1 MIKELNHVAVRTGD
15 MEASLH
21 FYVDILGA
29 KVIRDTTSPDGKGR
43 FVYVQLVDGVIEL
56 IKGNPG
62 GSNLGLQHVAFLI
75 SDDTDIHQVREKL
88 GQMGYEFTVEP
99 KLASSG
105 DGYLAFFKDTS
116 GAIFEL
122 IQRKENI
129 RIPGLKNEHL
139 EEFDHISIRLSD
151 DNYQKCADFY
161 LNTMG
166 FKVRRILEKSNSAMS
181 YYKWGP
187 DTLET
192 LYSKGR
198 AKDDKPLGHVAFRVK
213 DCFEMKKYLESQ
225 GVSCPEPKVSG
236 MGDFH
241 VMNVAGPDGET
252 LEFLDRPSLEEYKK

>member
-29 KVIRDTTSPDGKGR
+29 KVIRDATSPDGKGR
-43 FVYVQLVDGVIEL
+43 FVYVQLVDGVIEI
-56 IKGNPG
+56 IKGQPG
-62 GSNLGLQHVAFLI
+62 ADNLGLQHVAFLI
-75 SDDTDIHQVREKL
+75 CDSTDIYSVHDRLVE
-88 GQMGYEFTVEP
+88 MGYRFTVEP
-99 KLASSG
+99 KQASSG
-105 DGYLAFFKDTS
+105 DGYLAFFEDGS

-139 EEFDHISIRLSD
+139 EEFDHISIRVAD
-151 DNYQKCADFY
+151 DNRKQCEDFY

-166 FKVRRILEKSNSAMS
+166 FQVRRILEKTNSVMS
-181 YYKWGP
+181 YYKFGP

-192 LYSKGR
+192 LYSAGKPR
-198 AKDDKPLGHVAFRVK
+198 VEKPLCHIAFRVK
-213 DCFEMKKYLESQ
+213 DCFETKAYLESQ
-225 GVSCPEPKVSG
+225 GVSCPEPKISG

-241 VMNVAGPDGET
+241 VMNVTGPDGEI
-252 LEFLDRPSLEEYKK
+252 LEFLDRVSLDDYHR